1 MLRASEGDVHEQGVS
16 AGVQVQS
23 ERGEGGVGVPGADGL
38 EDGRVSVGERDEV
51 YVGLRSNLADAQLGF
66 AHYGLVHA
74 SQARAPGGRY
84 QCPVQSYGV
93 PAVFL
98 ANRAIDMGAQS
109 VPVVPGQRCERARGG
124 NHLYGQG
131 DSTSRRSV

>member
-23 ERGEGGVGVPGADGL
+23 ERGDGGVGVPGADGL

-51 YVGLRSNLADAQLGF
+51 YVGLRSNLADTQLGF

-74 SQARAPGGRY
+74 SQARAPGSRD
-84 QCPVQSYGV
+84 QCPMQSYIGLDV
-93 PAVFL
+93 IRVL
-98 ANRAIDMGAQS
+98 IVLSGHRHQH
-109 VPVVPGQRCERARGG
+109 QR
-124 NHLYGQG
+124 
-131 DSTSRRSV
+131 TVSRRGNPALFGQEDDGL